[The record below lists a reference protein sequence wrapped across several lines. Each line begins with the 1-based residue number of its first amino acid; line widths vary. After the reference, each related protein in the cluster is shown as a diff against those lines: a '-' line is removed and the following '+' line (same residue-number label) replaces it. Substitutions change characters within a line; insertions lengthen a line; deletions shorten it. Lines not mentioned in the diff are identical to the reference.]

1 MPTYPK
7 IQLTKQEIRILT
19 FVAEGLT
26 TPLIAARMCLS
37 SETIKWY
44 RRRIMQKFSAS
55 TSAEVVRKAIEE
67 NII

>member
-7 IQLTKQEIRILT
+7 NQLTKQEIRILT

-37 SETIKWY
+37 AETIKWY

>member
-7 IQLTKQEIRILT
+7 IQLTKQEKRILT

-37 SETIKWY
+37 AETIKWY

>member
-7 IQLTKQEIRILT
+7 IQLTKQEIRILS

>member
-26 TPLIAARMCLS
+26 TPLIAARRCLS
-37 SETIKWY
+37 AETIKWY

>member
-44 RRRIMQKFSAS
+44 RRRIMQKFSAC

>member
-37 SETIKWY
+37 AETIKWY

>member
-7 IQLTKQEIRILT
+7 IQLTKQEIRILA

-37 SETIKWY
+37 PETIKWY

>member
-37 SETIKWY
+37 SETIKWF

>member
-7 IQLTKQEIRILT
+7 IQLTKQEIRILS

-37 SETIKWY
+37 AETIKWY

>member
-19 FVAEGLT
+19 FVAEGFT